1 MRHDRRET
9 EPGDDSQFRKRP
21 ARNDRGVYNSSM
33 LDPEA
38 CYSALTAHDRRFDGR
53 FYTAVTTT
61 GVYCRP
67 VCRAPLP
74 QRRHVRFFACAAA
87 AEEAGFRPC
96 RRCRP
101 EAAPGSPA
109 WAGTSATVSRADR
122 KSTRLNSSH

>member
-53 FYTAVTTT
+53 YDYFS
-61 GVYCRP
+61 
-67 VCRAPLP
+67 
-74 QRRHVRFFACAAA
+74 RHDDASVDDYRDGYHHGRHDTRYYNGRDDHRVRDDY
-87 AEEAGFRPC
+87 
-96 RRCRP
+96 
-101 EAAPGSPA
+101 PGSSGA
-109 WAGTSATVSRADR
+109 YFRQGYGNKYRG
-122 KSTRLNSSH
+122 L